1 MDSDDEVIGAQY
13 SSGKR
18 LRADTEKP
26 YDSLTL
32 EAPEL
37 ESPDVGKA
45 TLLRVVWARVKG
57 FPPWPVSPASR
68 TSSDRQLKST

>member
-18 LRADTEKP
+18 LRADLEKP

-37 ESPDVGKA
+37 KGRLGKSQGIPALASKPCLSDV
-45 TLLRVVWARVKG
+45 
-57 FPPWPVSPASR
+57 F
-68 TSSDRQLKST
+68 